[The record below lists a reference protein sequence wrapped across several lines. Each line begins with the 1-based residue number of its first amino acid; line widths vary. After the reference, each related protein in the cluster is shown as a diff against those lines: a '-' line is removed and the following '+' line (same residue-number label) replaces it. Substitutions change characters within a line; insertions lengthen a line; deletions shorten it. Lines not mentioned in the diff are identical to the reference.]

1 MERKNEDD
9 FGGTEK
15 KVRRLL
21 GELGIPR
28 TGQGFSVVADAVVMA
43 LESEEVYGSLT
54 KEIYPEIAKKRG
66 KSAAA
71 VEKAAREALQKGWT
85 VGDRGRCREVF
96 GDSYRP
102 SKGRP
107 TVGEFLTAAKDY
119 LDFAA

>member
-1 MERKNEDD
+1 MGRKNEDD

-66 KSAAA
+66 KSADFRIS
-71 VEKAAREALQKGWT
+71 EGLPPRNFRRQT
-85 VGDRGRCREVF
+85 VLRFITLFSAYIHHKPPAYPD
-96 GDSYRP
+96 
-102 SKGRP
+102 
-107 TVGEFLTAAKDY
+107 
-119 LDFAA
+119 

>member
-1 MERKNEDD
+1 MGRKNEDD

-71 VEKAAREALQKGWT
+71 VRA
-85 VGDRGRCREVF
+85 RCRDWCCSSAAVRI
-96 GDSYRP
+96 RP
-102 SKGRP
+102 IMKPCIFER
-107 TVGEFLTAAKDY
+107 LRI
-119 LDFAA
+119 